1 MTLAVLCGST
11 GNDLDPG
18 PARRLADELTAALAA
33 AGATTVAPVDGLD
46 VAGQLREIARIAAGA
61 GEPVLLCADNLVAHP
76 GLLHL
81 LATEPAGRSTALVVA
96 ADGGDL
102 REDRGRLVPAED
114 GTTRFLGAISI
125 SRTDLPILA
134 AAATEAAATRSVATR
149 TAATGTAPTG
159 TAATRIAE
167 TPTPGAP
174 AAGPA
179 TATAAA
185 AAAAWDGAVDRD
197 TIDVLLRALLVAGL
211 VPIATRVR
219 LLRAQRVHT
228 TAELESARAAV
239 AAVDEDTALLR
250 LAVKEKDDFFTT
262 YAVSTWSPLVT
273 KWCARLGLSPSEV
286 TGLSVAFAVAAA
298 LAFWQGSRPALI
310 GGAVL
315 LYLGFVLDCVD
326 GQLARY
332 TRSFGAFGGWLDT
345 MADRAKEYAVYA
357 GLAAGAERAGL
368 PWAWPLAITAILLQ
382 TVRHMTDTW
391 YGALHDEAAAR
402 QSVGTAG
409 NSDAGGGVGA
419 RLSRASNKVQ
429 ADTGS
434 VAYWLKRIVVFP
446 IGERWALIA
455 VLAALSN
462 GRVALTAVVGWGLLA
477 AAYTLGLRSLRSI
490 SMRVGVLDTVDTS
503 RHRDDG
509 LLVRAALGA
518 AKVKA
523 PLAGAVVAALA
534 ALALVTGLLAGWVPP
549 GTGTGSWV
557 SGDLR
562 IHQVRAGDA
571 AVWLVVVTLLVLA
584 AGLAARAR
592 HSGPLDWLV
601 PAGLRAA
608 EYLMVVAVGL
618 ICAVPPPIVYLLLFV
633 LALDHYDLT
642 ARMEKGAP
650 DAHAARA
657 WLGWDGR
664 VVVLVLCALGGVA
677 TIGELLLAVVVGV
690 SFLTRAVRDW
700 RSGGT

>member
-1 MTLAVLCGST
+1 VTLAVLCGSA

-18 PARRLADELTAALAA
+18 TARRLADELTAALAA
-33 AGATTVAPVDGLD
+33 AGATTVTPVDGAD
-46 VAGQLREIARIAAGA
+46 VAGQLQEIARMAAAA
-61 GEPVLLCADNLVAHP
+61 GEPLLLCAANLVGHP
-76 GLLHL
+76 SLLRT

-96 ADGGDL
+96 QDGGDL
-102 REDRGRLVPAED
+102 REERGRLVLAQD

-125 SRTDLPILA
+125 APADLPILA
-134 AAATEAAATRSVATR
+134 AAASAAAQVAGPGGAAQAAGPGVVATR
-149 TAATGTAPTG
+149 AVEPA
-159 TAATRIAE
+159 RDFD
-167 TPTPGAP
+167 GA
-174 AAGPA
+174 GVA
-179 TATAAA
+179 TATAR
-185 AAAAWDGAVDRD
+185 RD
-197 TIDVLLRALLVAGL
+197 TIDVLLRALLAAGL

-219 LLRAQRVHT
+219 LLHAERVHT
-228 TAELESARAAV
+228 AAELTAARAAV
-239 AAVDEDTALLR
+239 AAVDEDAALLR

-262 YAVSTWSPLVT
+262 YAVSSWSPLVT
-273 KWCARLGLSPSEV
+273 KLCARLGLSPSEV

-298 LAFWQGSRPALI
+298 LAFWQASRPALI
-310 GGAVL
+310 AGAVL

-332 TRSFGAFGGWLDT
+332 TRRFGAFGGWLDT

-368 PWAWPLAITAILLQ
+368 PYAWPLAITAIVLQ

-409 NSDAGGGVGA
+409 NTDAGGGVGA
-419 RLSRASNKVQ
+419 RLSRASNRVQ

-434 VAYWLKRIVVFP
+434 AAYWLKRIVVFP

-455 VLAALSN
+455 VLAALGN
-462 GRVALTAVVGWGLLA
+462 GRIALAAVVGWGLLA
-477 AAYTLGLRSLRSI
+477 AAYTLGLRSLRSL

-509 LLVRAALGA
+509 LLVRAVLSA

-523 PLAGAVVAALA
+523 PLLGAVVAAVA
-534 ALALVTGLLAGWVPP
+534 ALGLVTGLLAGWVPA
-549 GTGTGSWV
+549 GTEWGLWTN
-557 SGDLR
+557 GDL
-562 IHQVRAGDA
+562 QVPLVRAGDA
-571 AVWLVVVTLLVLA
+571 AAWLVAATLLVLG
-584 AGLAARAR
+584 AGLAARSS
-592 HSGPLDWLV
+592 HGGPLDWLV

-618 ICAVPPPIVYLLLFV
+618 ICAVPPPVVYLLLFV

-650 DAHAARA
+650 DATAARA

-664 VVVLVLCALGGVA
+664 VVILVLCALGGVA
-677 TIGELLLAVVVGV
+677 TAGELLLAVLVGAA
-690 SFLTRAVRDW
+690 FLTGAVRDW